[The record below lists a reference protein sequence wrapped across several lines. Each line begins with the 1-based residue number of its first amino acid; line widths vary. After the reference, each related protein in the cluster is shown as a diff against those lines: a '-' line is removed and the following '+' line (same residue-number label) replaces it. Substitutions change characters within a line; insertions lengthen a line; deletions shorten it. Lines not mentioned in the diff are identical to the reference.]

1 MKNTRL
7 DLRKI
12 PSDELQKIKDEAI
25 KMRDEGIS
33 NKEVSQRLNLD
44 SSVLSRWYKR
54 YVKNYRQQ
62 QESLKRGRKEGT
74 QKKVSDNQEVAIIEI
89 LQKYEG
95 LLDKKF
101 CIDRIQDKKSIK
113 IADST
118 MSDYLKKWG
127 INSTF
132 INDFKENFI
141 DMLTKEKFDIL
152 EQNIK
157 KLNGKLIWIE
167 FFKKEIEFNK
177 TDNLKVFSIS
187 TIALKNKLVFK
198 LYENEIQVDA
208 LIHFINQVAD
218 LFPKNLYII
227 YNTQNFQF
235 TKEVN
240 EYIFDSHIKI
250 IEY

>member
-33 NKEVSQRLNLD
+33 NKELAQRFNLD
-44 SSVLSRWYKR
+44 PSVLSRWYKKHI
-54 YVKNYRQQ
+54 KNYRQPK
-62 QESLKRGRKEGT
+62 ESLKRGRKEGT
-74 QKKVSDNQEVAIIEI
+74 QKKVSDDQEVAIIGI

-95 LLDKKF
+95 LLDKKL

-113 IADST
+113 IPDST

-127 INSTF
+127 IKSTF
-132 INDFKENFI
+132 INDFKENFV

-152 EQNIK
+152 DQNIK

-167 FFKKEIEFNK
+167 FSKKEVEFNK

-187 TIALKNKLVFK
+187 TIVLKNKLVFK
-198 LYENEIQVDA
+198 LYENEIQADS